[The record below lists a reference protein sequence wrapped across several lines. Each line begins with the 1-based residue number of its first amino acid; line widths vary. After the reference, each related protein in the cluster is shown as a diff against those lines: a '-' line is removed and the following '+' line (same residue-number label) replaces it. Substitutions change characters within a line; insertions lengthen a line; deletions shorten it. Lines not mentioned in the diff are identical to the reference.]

1 MKKIINK
8 LNVNFGWSANQENK
22 MKIRGKKRW
31 LMLFGGVFIAFTVY
45 AATPA
50 SKAYLDSKMA
60 VIQAEIDEIS
70 NYLAIN
76 GL

>member
-1 MKKIINK
+1 
-8 LNVNFGWSANQENK
+8 

-31 LMLFGGVFIAFTVY
+31 LMWFGGVFVAFTVY

-60 VIQAEIDEIS
+60 IIQAEIDEIS
-70 NYLAIN
+70 NYLAIK

>member
-1 MKKIINK
+1 MLIS
-8 LNVNFGWSANQENK
+8 VGSANQENK

-31 LMLFGGVFIAFTVY
+31 LMLFGGGVIAFTAY

>member
-1 MKKIINK
+1 
-8 LNVNFGWSANQENK
+8 
-22 MKIRGKKRW
+22 
-31 LMLFGGVFIAFTVY
+31 MLFGGGVIAFTVY